1 MSSNR
6 NINLTIYRLF
16 HLPQLELSNE
26 CDFDFDENLEK
37 NKYELLKL
45 EKQLDLAYDRLKM
58 IKRKVD
64 LYKGWS
70 VSHILF

>member
-1 MSSNR
+1 
-6 NINLTIYRLF
+6 
-16 HLPQLELSNE
+16 LPQLELSNE